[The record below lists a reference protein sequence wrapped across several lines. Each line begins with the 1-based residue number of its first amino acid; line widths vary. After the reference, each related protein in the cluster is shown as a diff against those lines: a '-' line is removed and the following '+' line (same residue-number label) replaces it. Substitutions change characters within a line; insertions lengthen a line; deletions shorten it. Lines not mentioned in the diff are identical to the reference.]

1 MKDSGLE
8 SSIFKFIIRHSKAD
22 QIYLTAMTALMFP
35 ILYYTLEL
43 PKIIINEA
51 IGGTDFPVELLGV
64 EFSQVGFLLA
74 LCFGFLFLVAVSGG
88 LKFYV
93 NVYRGRL
100 GERMLR
106 RLRFELYSR
115 VLRFPLPHFKK
126 VSSGEIIPMITA
138 EVEPLGGFIGDALA
152 LPMLQGGT
160 LVTYM
165 AFIFIQD
172 LWLGLAAISLYP
184 FQIYLIPKLQKKVNL
199 LAKQRVRTVR
209 SLSDRIG
216 ESVAGASEI
225 HANDASR
232 LMRADISN
240 RLNTLFGIR
249 YDLFRRKFFIKFL
262 NNFIGQLTPFF
273 FYSIG
278 GYSVI
283 QGELSFGALVAV
295 IAAYK
300 DLASPWKE
308 LLAFYQLKEDVRIKY
323 EQVAEQFEPEGMLSL
338 ELRDTEPDPLPQLTG
353 KLEASNVQLSEDG
366 RIFQVAGASFEAD
379 VSDHIAIVGGG
390 GSGKEDLTLLL
401 ARLLAPSGGS
411 IGIGGERLSDLP
423 ESVTGRRIGYVG
435 PNAFMFTA
443 SVFDNLTFGLKHRP
457 LGEQDYDGEAAE
469 NRKRYLHEA
478 EVSGNID
485 DDPDADWID
494 YAAAGADGQT
504 ELYQR
509 AEEVLKQVD
518 LESDIYGFGLGGTIN
533 PAVHPDLAQRFLEG
547 RLALR
552 DRLASPEMR
561 QLVEPFD
568 VDSYNTNA
576 TLAENLLFGT
586 PTGTAFDI
594 ANLAENPYLLSILDG
609 DGLTNDLVKIGYQ
622 IAATMVELFAGLP
635 PGHEFFAQYSFI
647 DSDDLPEVQAL
658 VSRVSLDRL
667 DELKPEERTRLLA
680 LPFVLIERRH
690 RLDLIDD
697 NMKARILK
705 ARHDFAEK
713 LPDDLRGEIEFFDA
727 ERYNAAATIQ
737 DNILFGKLVY
747 GQAQGETKVRE
758 LITEVVD
765 EQNLR
770 DEIIFVG
777 LNFDVGIAGS
787 RLTAAQRQ
795 KVAIGRCLLKRPD
808 LMIIN
813 EATASL
819 DGSAQSRV
827 MAGIMEARQGKGL
840 IWALHRASLA
850 RGFDRVIVMATGQ
863 IVEQGTVAEID
874 KEGTAF
880 QKLVAAE

>member
-8 SSIFKFIIRHSKAD
+8 SSIFKFIIRHSKAE
-22 QIYLTAMTALMFP
+22 QIYVTVMTGVMFP

-51 IGGTDFPVELLGV
+51 IGGTEFPTEILGIS
-64 EFSQVGFLLA
+64 FSQVEFLLT
-74 LCFGFLFLVAVSGG
+74 LCFSFLALVLISGG

-93 NVYRGRL
+93 SVYRGRL

-126 VSSGEIIPMITA
+126 LSSGEIIPMITA

-172 LWLGLAAISLYP
+172 FWLGLAAVSLYP
-184 FQIYLIPKLQKKVNL
+184 FQIYLIPKLQKKVNA
-199 LAKQRVRTVR
+199 LAKIRVRTVR

-216 ESVAGASEI
+216 ESVAGAGEI
-225 HANDASR
+225 HANDGSR
-232 LMRADISN
+232 LMRADIAN
-240 RLNTLFGIR
+240 RLNTIYDIR
-249 YDLFRRKFFIKFL
+249 YELFRRKFFIKFL
-262 NNFIGQLTPFF
+262 NNFLGQLTPFF
-273 FYSIG
+273 FYSVG
-278 GYSVI
+278 GYFVI
-283 QGELSFGALVAV
+283 QGNLSFGALVAV

-323 EQVAEQFEPEGMLSL
+323 EQVVEQFEPEGMLDQD
-338 ELRDTEPDPLPQLTG
+338 LRDTEPDPLPELTG

-366 RIFQVAGASFEAD
+366 RVFQIAGVSFSAEAT
-379 VSDHIAIVGGG
+379 DHIAIVGGG
-390 GSGKEDLTLLL
+390 GSGKEDMTQLL

-411 IGIGGERLSDLP
+411 IQIGTERLSDLP
-423 ESVTGRRIGYVG
+423 ETVTGRRIGYVG
-435 PNAFMFTA
+435 PNAFMFSA

-457 LGEQDYDGEAAE
+457 LGVLDYDDEQAAHRKSYIHEAA
-469 NRKRYLHEA
+469 
-478 EVSGNID
+478 VSGNID
-485 DDPDADWID
+485 DDPEADWID
-494 YAAAGADGQT
+494 YAAAGADGAA

-518 LESDIYGFGLGGTIN
+518 LETDIYGFGLRGTID

-561 QLVEPFD
+561 QLVELFD

-586 PTGTAFDI
+586 PTGTAFDV
-594 ANLAENPYLLSILDG
+594 ANLAEHPYLLSILDS
-609 DGLTNDLVKIGYQ
+609 DDLTTDLVRVGHQ
-622 IAATMVELFAGLP
+622 VAATMVELFAGLP

-647 DSDDLPEVQAL
+647 ESDELPEVQAL

-667 DELKPEERTRLLA
+667 DELKPEERTRLLS
-680 LPFVLIERRH
+680 LPFVLVEKRH

-697 NMKARILK
+697 HMKARILK
-705 ARHDFAEK
+705 ARRDFAER
-713 LPDDLRGEIEFFDA
+713 LPDDLRDEIEFFDA

-747 GQAQGETKVRE
+747 GQAQGEAKVRE
-758 LITEVVD
+758 LITQVVD
-765 EQNLR
+765 ELNLR

-777 LNFDVGIAGS
+777 LNFDAGIAGS
-787 RLTAAQRQ
+787 RLSAAQRQ
-795 KVAIGRCLLKRPD
+795 KVAVGRCLLKRPD

-813 EATASL
+813 EATAAL
-819 DGSAQSRV
+819 DSAAQSRV
-827 MAGIMEARQGKGL
+827 MDGIMEARQGKGL
-840 IWALHRASLA
+840 IWGLHRAGLA
-850 RGFDRVIVMATGQ
+850 NSFDKVIVMATGKV
-863 IVEQGTVAEID
+863 VEQGTVADLD
-874 KEGTAF
+874 KDGTAF
-880 QKLVAAE
+880 RKLVEAE

>member
-1 MKDSGLE
+1 MKESGLD
-8 SSIFKFIIRHSKAD
+8 SSIFKFIIRHSKAE
-22 QIYLTAMTALMFP
+22 QIFVTVMTGIMFP

-51 IGGTDFPVELLGV
+51 IGGTEFPTDILGV
-64 EFSQVGFLLA
+64 EFSQVEFLLA
-74 LCFGFLFLVAVSGG
+74 LCFSFLALVLISGG
-88 LKFYV
+88 LKYYV

-126 VSSGEIIPMITA
+126 LSSGEIIPMITA

-152 LPMLQGGT
+152 LPTLQGGT

-172 LWLGLAAISLYP
+172 FWLGMAAISLYP
-184 FQIYLIPKLQKKVNL
+184 FQIYLIPKLQKKVNA
-199 LAKQRVRTVR
+199 LAKIRVRTVR

-225 HANDASR
+225 HANDGSR
-232 LMRADISN
+232 LMRADVAN
-240 RLNTLFGIR
+240 RLNTIYDIR
-249 YDLFRRKFFIKFL
+249 YELFRRKFFIKFL
-262 NNFIGQLTPFF
+262 NNFLGQLTPFF
-273 FYSIG
+273 FYSVG
-278 GYSVI
+278 GYFVI
-283 QGELSFGALVAV
+283 QGNLSFGALVAV

-323 EQVAEQFEPEGMLSL
+323 EQVVEQFEPEGMLDPD
-338 ELRDTEPDPLPQLTG
+338 LRDTEPDPLPELSG
-353 KLEASNVQLSEDG
+353 KLAASNVQLSEDG
-366 RIFQVAGASFEAD
+366 RVFQIAGASFEAD
-379 VSDHIAIVGGG
+379 AADHIAIVGGG
-390 GSGKEDLTLLL
+390 GSGKEDMALLL
-401 ARLLAPSGGS
+401 ARLLAPTGGS
-411 IGIGGERLSDLP
+411 IQIGTERLSDLP
-423 ESVTGRRIGYVG
+423 ETVTGRRIGYVG
-435 PNAFMFTA
+435 PNAFMFSA

-457 LGEQDYDGEAAE
+457 LVAPHYDDEAEVHRKSYIHEAA
-469 NRKRYLHEA
+469 
-478 EVSGNID
+478 VSGNID

-494 YAAAGADGQT
+494 YAAAGAEGPT

-518 LESDIYGFGLGGTIN
+518 LETDIYGFGLRGTID
-533 PAVHPDLAQRFLEG
+533 PAVHPDLAQRFLDG

-586 PTGTAFDI
+586 PTGTAFDL
-594 ANLAENPYLLSILDG
+594 ANLAENPYLLSILDS
-609 DGLTNDLVKIGYQ
+609 DDLTTDLVKVGHQ
-622 IAATMVELFAGLP
+622 VATTMVELFAGLP

-647 DSDDLPEVQAL
+647 ESDELPEVQAL

-667 DELKPEERTRLLA
+667 DELKPEERTRLLS
-680 LPFVLIERRH
+680 LPFVLVEKRH
-690 RLDLIDD
+690 RLDLVDD
-697 NMKARILK
+697 HMKARILK
-705 ARHDFAEK
+705 ARHDFAER
-713 LPDDLRGEIEFFDA
+713 LPDDLRDEIEFFDA

-747 GQAQGETKVRE
+747 GQAQGEAKVRE
-758 LITEVVD
+758 LISQVVD
-765 EQNLR
+765 ELNLR

-777 LNFDVGIAGS
+777 LNFDAGIAGS
-787 RLTAAQRQ
+787 RLSAAQRQ

-808 LMIIN
+808 LIIIN
-813 EATASL
+813 EATAAL
-819 DGSAQSRV
+819 DSTAQAQV
-827 MAGIMEARQGKGL
+827 LAGIMESRQGKGL
-840 IWALHRASLA
+840 IWGLHRAGLA
-850 RGFDRVIVMATGQ
+850 RGFDRVIVMATGRV
-863 IVEQGTVAEID
+863 VEQGTVADLD
-874 KEGTAF
+874 KDGTAF
-880 QKLVAAE
+880 RKLVEAE

>member
-1 MKDSGLE
+1 MKESGLD
-8 SSIFKFIIRHSKAD
+8 SSIFKFIIRHSKAE
-22 QIYLTAMTALMFP
+22 QIFVTVMTGIMFP

-51 IGGTDFPVELLGV
+51 IGGTEFPTDILGV
-64 EFSQVGFLLA
+64 EFSQVEFLLA
-74 LCFGFLFLVAVSGG
+74 LCFSFLALVLISGG
-88 LKFYV
+88 LKYYV

-126 VSSGEIIPMITA
+126 LSSGEIIPMITA

-152 LPMLQGGT
+152 LPTLQGGT

-172 LWLGLAAISLYP
+172 FWLGMAAISLYP
-184 FQIYLIPKLQKKVNL
+184 FQIYLIPKLQKKVNA
-199 LAKQRVRTVR
+199 LAKIRVRTVR

-225 HANDASR
+225 HANDGSR
-232 LMRADISN
+232 LMRADVAN
-240 RLNTLFGIR
+240 RLNTIYDIR
-249 YDLFRRKFFIKFL
+249 YELFRRKFFIKFL
-262 NNFIGQLTPFF
+262 NNFLGQLTPFF
-273 FYSIG
+273 FYSVG
-278 GYSVI
+278 GYFVI
-283 QGELSFGALVAV
+283 QGNLSFGALVAV

-323 EQVAEQFEPEGMLSL
+323 EQVVEQFEPEGMLDPD
-338 ELRDTEPDPLPQLTG
+338 LRDTEPDPLPELSG
-353 KLEASNVQLSEDG
+353 KLAASNVQLSEDG
-366 RIFQVAGASFEAD
+366 RVFQIAGASFEAD
-379 VSDHIAIVGGG
+379 AADHIAIVGGG
-390 GSGKEDLTLLL
+390 GSGKEDMALLL
-401 ARLLAPSGGS
+401 ARLLAPTGGS
-411 IGIGGERLSDLP
+411 IQIGTERLSDLP
-423 ESVTGRRIGYVG
+423 ETVTGRRIGYVG
-435 PNAFMFTA
+435 PNAFMFSA

-457 LGEQDYDGEAAE
+457 LVAPHYDDEAEVHRKSYIHEAA
-469 NRKRYLHEA
+469 
-478 EVSGNID
+478 VSGNID

-494 YAAAGADGQT
+494 YAAAGAEGPT

-518 LESDIYGFGLGGTIN
+518 LETDIYGFGLRGTID
-533 PAVHPDLAQRFLEG
+533 PAVHPDLAQRFLDG

-586 PTGTAFDI
+586 PTGTAFDL
-594 ANLAENPYLLSILDG
+594 ANLAENPYLLSILDS
-609 DGLTNDLVKIGYQ
+609 DDLTTDLVKVGHQ
-622 IAATMVELFAGLP
+622 VATTMVELFAGLP

-647 DSDDLPEVQAL
+647 ESDELPEVQAL

-667 DELKPEERTRLLA
+667 DELKPEERTRLLS
-680 LPFVLIERRH
+680 LPFVLVEKRH
-690 RLDLIDD
+690 RLDLVDD
-697 NMKARILK
+697 HMKARILK
-705 ARHDFAEK
+705 ARHDFAER
-713 LPDDLRGEIEFFDA
+713 LPDDLRDEIEFFDA

-747 GQAQGETKVRE
+747 GQAQGEAKVRE
-758 LITEVVD
+758 LISQVVD
-765 EQNLR
+765 ELNLR

-777 LNFDVGIAGS
+777 LNFDAGIAGS
-787 RLTAAQRQ
+787 RLSAAQRQ

-808 LMIIN
+808 VMIVN
-813 EATASL
+813 EATAAL
-819 DGSAQSRV
+819 DSTAQAQV
-827 MAGIMEARQGKGL
+827 LAGIMESRQGKGL
-840 IWALHRASLA
+840 IWGLHRAGLA
-850 RGFDRVIVMATGQ
+850 RGFDRVIVMATGRV
-863 IVEQGTVAEID
+863 VEQGTVADLD
-874 KEGTAF
+874 KDGTAF
-880 QKLVAAE
+880 RKLVEAE

>member
-8 SSIFKFIIRHSKAD
+8 PSIFKFIFRHSKKE
-22 QIYLTAMTALMFP
+22 QIFVTVMTGLLFP

-51 IGGTDFPVELLGV
+51 IGGTDFPADMFGFEFGQV
-64 EFSQVGFLLA
+64 EFLLVLCFAFLA
-74 LCFGFLFLVAVSGG
+74 LVLISGG

-126 VSSGEIIPMITA
+126 LSSGEIIPMITA

-172 LWLGLAAISLYP
+172 FWLGLAAISLYP
-184 FQIYLIPKLQKKVNL
+184 FQMYLIPKLQKTVNQ
-199 LAKQRVRTVR
+199 LAKRRVRTVR

-225 HANDASR
+225 HANDGSR
-232 LMRADISN
+232 LMRADIAN
-240 RLNTLFGIR
+240 RLNTLFEIR

-278 GYSVI
+278 GYFVI
-283 QGELSFGALVAV
+283 QGDLSFGALVAV

-323 EQVAEQFEPEGMLSL
+323 EQVVEQFEPEGMLSPD
-338 ELRDTEPDPLPQLTG
+338 LRDTEPDPMPELTG
-353 KLEASNVQLSEDG
+353 KLEVSNLQLTEDG
-366 RIFQVAGASFEAD
+366 RVFQVAGASFAAD
-379 VSDHIAIVGGG
+379 ATDHIAIVGGG
-390 GSGKEDLTLLL
+390 GSGKEDLSLLL
-401 ARLLAPSGGS
+401 ARLLAPTGGS
-411 IGIGGERLSDLP
+411 IQIGTERLSDLP
-423 ESVTGRRIGYVG
+423 ETVTGRRIGYVG
-435 PNAFMFTA
+435 PNAFMFSA

-457 LGEQDYDGEAAE
+457 LVAPDYDDEAEAH
-469 NRKRYLHEA
+469 RRSYIKEA
-478 EVSGNID
+478 EVSANID
-485 DDPDADWID
+485 DDPNADWID
-494 YAAAGADGQT
+494 YAAAGADGKSD
-504 ELYQR
+504 LYLR
-509 AEEVLKQVD
+509 AEDVLKQVD
-518 LESDIYGFGLGGTIN
+518 LETDIYGFGLRGTID
-533 PAVHPDLAQRFLEG
+533 PAVHPELADRFLEG

-586 PTGTAFDI
+586 PTGTAFDL
-594 ANLAENPYLLSILDG
+594 ANLAENPYLLSVLDS
-609 DGLTNDLVKIGYQ
+609 DDLTTDLVRVGHQ
-622 IAATMVELFAGLP
+622 VATTMVELFAGLP

-647 DSDDLPEVQAL
+647 ESDELPEVQAL

-667 DELKPEERTRLLA
+667 DELKPEERTRLLS
-680 LPFVLIERRH
+680 LPFVLVEKRH

-697 NMKARILK
+697 HMKARILK
-705 ARHDFAEK
+705 ARHDFAER

-727 ERYNAAATIQ
+727 ESYNAAATIQ

-747 GQAQGETKVRE
+747 GQAQGEAKVRE
-758 LITEVVD
+758 LITQVVD
-765 EQNLR
+765 ELNLR

-777 LNFDVGIAGS
+777 LNFDAGIAGS
-787 RLTAAQRQ
+787 RLSAAQRQ
-795 KVAIGRCLLKRPD
+795 KVAIGRCLLKQPD
-808 LMIIN
+808 IMIIN

-819 DGSAQSRV
+819 DSTAQAKV

-840 IWALHRASLA
+840 IWGLHRASLA
-850 RGFDRVIVMATGQ
+850 RDFDRVIVMATGNV
-863 IVEQGTVAEID
+863 VEQGTVADLD
-874 KEGTAF
+874 KDGTAF
-880 QKLVAAE
+880 RKLVEAE